1 MEKEKEEAIQQ
12 EHILVINSK
21 NITEIKDEDLI
32 KCTDLTINL
41 DKEIGKYKFQ
51 FLKQKN
57 HKIKLNIFSEC
68 ENVRKLRIIS

>member
-1 MEKEKEEAIQQ
+1 
-12 EHILVINSK
+12 VINSK

-51 FLKQKN
+51 FLK
-57 HKIKLNIFSEC
+57 
-68 ENVRKLRIIS
+68 